1 MNTVFNKPQDNIIT
15 YKIRK
20 IHLNGGEKGGAAAR
34 QLDINSNT
42 RARQDMHAHGTGE
55 RCRHTITEAEKKTS
69 PTFTTTCV
77 QGTECRVDLDGAL
90 SLI

>member
-20 IHLNGGEKGGAAAR
+20 INLNGGEKGGAAAR

-42 RARQDMHAHGTGE
+42 RARQNMHAHGTRE
-55 RCRHTITEAEKKTS
+55 RCRHTITEAEKKMS

-77 QGTECRVDLDGAL
+77 QGMEYRVDLDRAL

>member
-20 IHLNGGEKGGAAAR
+20 INLNGGEKGRAAAR

-42 RARQDMHAHGTGE
+42 RARQDMHAHGMRE

-69 PTFTTTCV
+69 HTFTTTCV
-77 QGTECRVDLDGAL
+77 RGMECQVDRDRAL
-90 SLI
+90 